1 MALHVAL
8 NAQKLFTSHDYRN
21 AGISKYIRQLLS
33 HLPLADPAGRYT
45 IFTHNEIAALDWLWS
60 EAAAA
65 AARGR
70 FVARRAHLPTVV
82 PAVRI
87 CWEQSILPLE
97 ALRIDAQVIHSPLNV
112 VPLAAPCPTVVTI
125 HDLTFMLFPDRF
137 SRAKRTYLRLFT
149 ALTVH
154 RARLVLAD
162 SASTRR
168 DILRLFRVPADK
180 VRVVY
185 PGVDPEF
192 APLAG
197 GRTGAAARLG
207 VPQPLVLYVGT
218 LEPRKNVDTLVRA
231 FARLRHRI
239 GLPHRLAL
247 VGGKGWMYER
257 IFQAIEEEGLSDAVL
272 LPGYVP
278 GEQLPL
284 WYNAA
289 ELFVYPSQYEGF
301 GFPPLEAMACG
312 TPVVTSTT
320 SSLPEIVGDAGITV
334 SPDNVDALAAAM
346 EQVLTRPALAQE
358 LRERGLARATS
369 FSWMA
374 TARECVRAYH
384 DAAALRAAPVPAQ

>member
-1 MALHVAL
+1 MPLHVAF

-45 IFTHNEIAALDWLWS
+45 IFTHNEMAGLDWLWS
-60 EAAAA
+60 GPAAPLAH
-65 AARGR
+65 GR
-70 FVARRAHLPTVV
+70 FTVRRARLPTTS
-82 PAVRI
+82 PPVRI
-87 CWEQSILPLE
+87 LWEQSLLPLE
-97 ALRIDAQVIHSPLNV
+97 AARAGAQVLHSPLNV

-125 HDLTFMLFPDRF
+125 HDLTFLLFPDRF

-154 RARLVLAD
+154 RACLVLAD
-162 SASTRR
+162 SESTRR
-168 DILRLFRVPADK
+168 DILRFFRIPASK

-192 APLAG
+192 VPLAG
-197 GRTGAAARLG
+197 GRAEAAARLG

-231 FARLRHRI
+231 FARVRRRT

-247 VGGKGWMYER
+247 VGGKGWMYEQ
-257 IFQAIEEEGLSDAVL
+257 IFRAIEDEALGDAVV

-278 GEQLPL
+278 GDRLPL

-289 ELFVYPSQYEGF
+289 DLFVYPSQYEGF

-312 TPVVTSTT
+312 TPVITSTT
-320 SSLPEIVGDAGITV
+320 SSLPEVVGDAGITV
-334 SPDNVDALAAAM
+334 QPNDVEALATAM
-346 EQVLTRPALAQE
+346 ERVLMNPALAQE
-358 LRERGLARATS
+358 MRARGLIRASS

-384 DAAALRAAPVPAQ
+384 DAAAQHAAPVPAV